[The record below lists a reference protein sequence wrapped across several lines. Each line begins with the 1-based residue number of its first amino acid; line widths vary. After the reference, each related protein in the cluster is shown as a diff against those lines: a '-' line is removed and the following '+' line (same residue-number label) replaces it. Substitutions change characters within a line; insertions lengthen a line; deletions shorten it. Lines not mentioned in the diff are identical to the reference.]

1 MHPLISQ
8 TVAAEHVRDMRIA
21 AVAARRARLTRRTR
35 PDSPVPANGT
45 KRTPSSLLRTLGA

>member
-8 TVAAEHVRDMRIA
+8 TVAAEHVRDMRVA
-21 AVAARRARLTRRTR
+21 AVAARRAKLTRRTR
-35 PDSPVPANGT
+35 PDSPVPAHT